1 MGIFNNL
8 FDIDSRDSYAV
19 TGLNKELNSLY
30 IYNYFIKNKKN
41 NLVITNSLYEANDVY
56 NRLLN
61 YTNKV
66 LFFPMDDFITSEVT
80 DISPEFVIDRLT
92 TLNKLLG
99 SGKYIVVTNL
109 MGILRYLP
117 NTKLY
122 KNKIIDINKD
132 MDIDRDDFIN
142 KLFDLG
148 YEKKP
153 VVSRTGEMAIRG
165 YVIDIFPIEFDNPI
179 RIEFWGD
186 TIDSIKYFDLD
197 DQISN
202 TSVDSVKIYPYTE
215 FLIDGKIGDN
225 IIRKQKYLLNYS
237 DSVSGLWNYVSDS
250 VIFYYDYNQIINSYS
265 LLRENI
271 LEYDSELDDDIKT
284 NYMWDIEDI
293 SNKHNIYIL
302 DIDNLIDLDVNNKK
316 YVSFKVSYPREEVI
330 DTFDIDSNGTF
341 MTPDVLEPGKY
352 ILYEVDTDMD
362 GYLYNKENVE
372 ATTFGFYP

>member
-8 FDIDSRDSYAV
+8 FDIDSRDNYAV

-186 TIDSIKYFDLD
+186 TIDSIKYFDLE

-202 TSVDSVKIYPYTE
+202 TSVDSVLDKIPNNSRCVVKKGYFPDTANDVNDEFIFVNLDADLYKPTIEGLHFFWNKMKPGGVILIHDYFSDVYTGVNKAVNEFCIQEKIYATP
-215 FLIDGKIGDN
+215 IGDTLSVALIKN
-225 IIRKQKYLLNYS
+225 I
-237 DSVSGLWNYVSDS
+237 
-250 VIFYYDYNQIINSYS
+250 
-265 LLRENI
+265 
-271 LEYDSELDDDIKT
+271 
-284 NYMWDIEDI
+284 
-293 SNKHNIYIL
+293 
-302 DIDNLIDLDVNNKK
+302 
-316 YVSFKVSYPREEVI
+316 
-330 DTFDIDSNGTF
+330 
-341 MTPDVLEPGKY
+341 
-352 ILYEVDTDMD
+352 
-362 GYLYNKENVE
+362 
-372 ATTFGFYP
+372 

>member
-8 FDIDSRDSYAV
+8 FDIDSRDNYAV

-132 MDIDRDDFIN
+132 LGVPYRKDIETEIN
-142 KLFDLG
+142 II
-148 YEKKP
+148 EKKYNE
-153 VVSRTGEMAIRG
+153 S
-165 YVIDIFPIEFDNPI
+165 
-179 RIEFWGD
+179 
-186 TIDSIKYFDLD
+186 
-197 DQISN
+197 
-202 TSVDSVKIYPYTE
+202 
-215 FLIDGKIGDN
+215 
-225 IIRKQKYLLNYS
+225 LN
-237 DSVSGLWNYVSDS
+237 G
-250 VIFYYDYNQIINSYS
+250 
-265 LLRENI
+265 
-271 LEYDSELDDDIKT
+271 
-284 NYMWDIEDI
+284 
-293 SNKHNIYIL
+293 IYI
-302 DIDNLIDLDVNNKK
+302 
-316 YVSFKVSYPREEVI
+316 F
-330 DTFDIDSNGTF
+330 
-341 MTPDVLEPGKY
+341 KY
-352 ILYEVDTDMD
+352 IE
-362 GYLYNKENVE
+362 NKDKKI
-372 ATTFGFYP
+372 

>member
-122 KNKIIDINKD
+122 KNKIIDINKN

-237 DSVSGLWNYVSDS
+237 DSVS
-250 VIFYYDYNQIINSYS
+250 
-265 LLRENI
+265 
-271 LEYDSELDDDIKT
+271 
-284 NYMWDIEDI
+284 
-293 SNKHNIYIL
+293 
-302 DIDNLIDLDVNNKK
+302 
-316 YVSFKVSYPREEVI
+316 
-330 DTFDIDSNGTF
+330 
-341 MTPDVLEPGKY
+341 
-352 ILYEVDTDMD
+352 
-362 GYLYNKENVE
+362 
-372 ATTFGFYP
+372 

>member
-1 MGIFNNL
+1 
-8 FDIDSRDSYAV
+8 
-19 TGLNKELNSLY
+19 
-30 IYNYFIKNKKN
+30 
-41 NLVITNSLYEANDVY
+41 
-56 NRLLN
+56 
-61 YTNKV
+61 
-66 LFFPMDDFITSEVT
+66 
-80 DISPEFVIDRLT
+80 
-92 TLNKLLG
+92 
-99 SGKYIVVTNL
+99 
-109 MGILRYLP
+109 
-117 NTKLY
+117 
-122 KNKIIDINKD
+122 

-316 YVSFKVSYPREEVI
+316 YVSHSIENYCGNFEKLKLDLIRYIKSGKTVI
-330 DTFDIDSNGTF
+330 LCVDDRNVVKRIVTYLELDDIIFTDENNIINNKILYLFFSGININF
-341 MTPDVLEPGKY
+341 Y
-352 ILYEVDTDMD
+352 ILKYFFHFYILNFIIFQLTLIFQTKYSL
-362 GYLYNKENVE
+362 YLNIQR
-372 ATTFGFYP
+372 AFY

>member
-1 MGIFNNL
+1 M
-8 FDIDSRDSYAV
+8 
-19 TGLNKELNSLY
+19 
-30 IYNYFIKNKKN
+30 
-41 NLVITNSLYEANDVY
+41 
-56 NRLLN
+56 
-61 YTNKV
+61 
-66 LFFPMDDFITSEVT
+66 
-80 DISPEFVIDRLT
+80 
-92 TLNKLLG
+92 
-99 SGKYIVVTNL
+99 
-109 MGILRYLP
+109 
-117 NTKLY
+117 
-122 KNKIIDINKD
+122 
-132 MDIDRDDFIN
+132 
-142 KLFDLG
+142 
-148 YEKKP
+148 
-153 VVSRTGEMAIRG
+153 
-165 YVIDIFPIEFDNPI
+165 
-179 RIEFWGD
+179 GD

-316 YVSFKVSYPREEVI
+316 YVSHSIENYCGNFEKLKLDLIRYIKSGKTVI
-330 DTFDIDSNGTF
+330 LCVDDRNVVKRIVTYLELDDIIFTDENNIINNKINF
-341 MTPDVLEPGKY
+341 VNKY
-352 ILYEVDTDMD
+352 IYGGFIFDNYVVMSVNDLFGKVEDKKKS
-362 GYLYNKENVE
+362 KE
-372 ATTFGFYP
+372 